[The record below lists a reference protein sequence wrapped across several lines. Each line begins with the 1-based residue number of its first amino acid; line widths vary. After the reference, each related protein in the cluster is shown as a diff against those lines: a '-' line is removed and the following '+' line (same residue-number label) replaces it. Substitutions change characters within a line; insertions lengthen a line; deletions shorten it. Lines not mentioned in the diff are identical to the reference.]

1 MSLGVAA
8 RTSSARR
15 KAGMPHGWAGTVSD
29 LLATAPTGPILL
41 LRESHAHLYHDS
53 PSGGQI
59 RAWEGELRIL
69 REALSGCANAGDWG
83 IVLEYE
89 LPFEGGRRPDA
100 VILAGEKV
108 LVLEFK
114 EKSAATPADIDQ
126 VRAYARDLSEYHS
139 DSHGREVLPILIL
152 ATGRGPDRDVET
164 VQIVTPASLGGK
176 INEIAGRGTQIELPR
191 WLAGTYAPL
200 PTLVEA
206 ARRVFKDEPLPAV
219 RRAESAGVNTLITW
233 LHQLVFQA
241 SERKERH
248 LVLITGVP
256 GAGKTLVGLQFV
268 HESQV
273 RDEPSAIFLSGNG
286 PLVEVLQGALH
297 STIFVRPMRDFILE
311 YGVRKRGKPNNHVFV
326 FDEAQR
332 AWDIDYMTRKHSHAY
347 SEPAVLLRLAS
358 ELPDWG
364 VVVGLVGEGQ
374 EIHVGEE
381 AGMAQWV
388 TAVSAAPARF
398 ALHVPP
404 HLGATFQQFK
414 PTADER
420 LNLTLSLRTHR
431 AEGVQDWVAA
441 YIAGDISGAS
451 RLSPALKAQAF
462 NMYVTTDLLR
472 AKRYAFERYGGTDKR
487 FGLLASAKAHNLAEL
502 GIYNG
507 FTGTRRNVA
516 AWYNAPP
523 SDPRSSCQ
531 LSRPETEFQCQGLEL
546 DLPIICWGD
555 DLRWEQQT
563 WRSYARTVWAH
574 DSHQLRLNSYRVLL
588 TRGRDGFIVYLPD
601 NLPHGQ
607 QSTLMGQCR
616 DAGMDE
622 LRSIVN
628 GLAA

>member
-1 MSLGVAA
+1 
-8 RTSSARR
+8 
-15 KAGMPHGWAGTVSD
+15 MPQGWAGA
-29 LLATAPTGPILL
+29 LGEFIGFGPTGPILV
-41 LRESHAHLYHDS
+41 LRESHARLYHAP
-53 PSGGQI
+53 PSSGQI
-59 RAWEGELRIL
+59 RVWEGELRIL
-69 REALSGCANAGDWG
+69 RDALSRCKNGSEWG

-89 LPFEGGRRPDA
+89 LPFEGGRRPD
-100 VILAGEKV
+100 VIILAGERV

-114 EKSAATPADIDQ
+114 DKSSATPADVDQ
-126 VRAYARDLSEYHS
+126 VRAYARDLAEYHS
-139 DSHGREVLPILIL
+139 ESHGRAVLPILIL
-152 ATGRGPDRDVET
+152 ATAVHPDRESDT
-164 VQIVTPASLGGK
+164 VQIVSAATLAAK
-176 INEIAGRGTQIELPR
+176 INDLAGRGTQIELPR

-206 ARRVFKDEPLPAV
+206 ARRVFKDEPLPTI
-219 RRAESAGVNTLITW
+219 RRAESAGVNKLITW

-241 SERKERH
+241 SKKRERH

-311 YGVRKRGKPNNHVFV
+311 YGVRKRGAPNNHVFV

-332 AWDIDYMTRKHSHAY
+332 AWDIDYMTRKHSHTY
-347 SEPAVLLRLAS
+347 SEPEVLLQLAS
-358 ELPDWG
+358 QLPDWG

-388 TAVSAAPARF
+388 TAVNQAPARF
-398 ALHVPP
+398 VLHVPP
-404 HLGATFQQFK
+404 HLGPTFEQFK
-414 PTADER
+414 PTVNDR

-431 AEGVQDWVAA
+431 AERVQDWVAA
-441 YIAGDISGAS
+441 FIAGDIAGAN
-451 RLSPALKAQAF
+451 RLSQSLKAQAF
-462 NMYVTTDLLR
+462 DMYVTSDLLR

-502 GIYNG
+502 GIDNG
-507 FTGTRRNVA
+507 FTGTRRYVA

-555 DLRWEQQT
+555 DLRWQQQT
-563 WRSYARTVWAH
+563 WRSYARTARAR

-588 TRGRDGFIVYLPD
+588 TRGRDGFVVYVPD
-601 NLPHGQ
+601 NLPNGQ
-607 QSTLMGQCR
+607 QSTLVGLCR
-616 DAGMDE
+616 DAGMEE